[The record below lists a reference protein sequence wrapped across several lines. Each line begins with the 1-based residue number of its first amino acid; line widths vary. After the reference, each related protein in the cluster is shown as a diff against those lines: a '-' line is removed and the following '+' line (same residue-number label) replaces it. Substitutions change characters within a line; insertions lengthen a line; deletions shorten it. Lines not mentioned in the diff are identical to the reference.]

1 MGLEV
6 SGYSPE
12 ALSRSTRLV
21 QAYANSADGNV
32 NAEVGAILAEVGRDK
47 AELHN
52 LVASLAGLAGHAV
65 RAIAIRLEADLGL
78 EDDLPDQL
86 PRLADRRTRV
96 LGECAD
102 ALRSRAGKRERRSG
116 LDRRLGSERRQLAP
130 GNPIEQVN
138 LRLFGERRSGVRD
151 RRSGIDRRDSSG
163 TAPLS
168 PPSNGASA
176 REAWAMLSSP
186 HFGIRDHLGRV
197 PRPYP

>member
-1 MGLEV
+1 MSVGV

-21 QAYANSADGNV
+21 GAYANSVDGDV
-32 NAEVGAILAEVGRDK
+32 NAEVGAILDEVGRDK

-65 RAIAIRLEADLGL
+65 RAIAIRREADLGL

-86 PRLADRRTRV
+86 PRLSEQRTRV

-116 LDRRLGSERRQLAP
+116 LDRRLGSERRRVPP

-138 LRLFGERRSGVRD
+138 LRLFGERRSGVPD
-151 RRSGIDRRDSSG
+151 RRSGIDRRNSAG
-163 TAPLS
+163 TVQL
-168 PPSNGASA
+168 PPISNGSYTGEPWASPNPQ
-176 REAWAMLSSP
+176 S
-186 HFGIRDHLGRV
+186 FGIRAHTGRM
-197 PRPYP
+197 PRPHP

>member
-21 QAYANSADGNV
+21 QAYANSVDGNV
-32 NAEVGAILAEVGRDK
+32 TAEVGAILDEVGRDK

-78 EDDLPDQL
+78 EHDLPDQL
-86 PRLADRRTRV
+86 PRLSEQRTRV

-138 LRLFGERRSGVRD
+138 LRLFGDRRSGVPD
-151 RRSGIDRRDSSG
+151 RRSGIDRRDSARSG
-163 TAPLS
+163 PLP
-168 PPSNGASA
+168 PPSNGAST
-176 REAWAMLSSP
+176 REAWAMP
-186 HFGIRDHLGRV
+186 GPRRFGIRDHLGRV
-197 PRPYP
+197 PRPHP